1 MPQAKPLFELQQTDL
16 DIEEVQASLQ
26 QVEARL
32 GEDEDLLKARAQ
44 LQADEEHL
52 ERVRVEQRSLEW
64 ETDELVARVKTEA
77 EKLYSGRVG
86 NPKELASLQQE
97 IESLQDRKREK
108 EDRLLEVM
116 EEAEAVQSAVKLK
129 REQLQQMQDKWQEE
143 QQQLAGGKTALEDR
157 LSAINERRREIAASV
172 EGEGLNLYTALR
184 KSKGRAVVRIELG
197 RCQGCRLTL
206 SVAEL
211 QQARTRE
218 IMQCNSCGRIL
229 YMG

>member
-16 DIEEVQASLQ
+16 DIEEAQASLQ

-116 EEAEAVQSAVKLK
+116 EEAEEVQSAVKLK

-143 QQQLAGGKTALEDR
+143 QQQLAGEKTALEDR
-157 LSAINERRREIAASV
+157 LSAIKERRREIAASV
-172 EGEGLNLYTALR
+172 EGEVLNLYIALR